1 MILCPGCSDVE
12 SRVLPAEPRPDS
24 TAARASRSPEEEAI
38 VSSARVALQP
48 VIEALETYHRQYGRY
63 PAALDNLVHA
73 SLLARFPELPPAKLA
88 LDSGLEYRSSPKPD
102 FFVLMFHY
110 QVRIPHEGY
119 AIIDRF
125 RRVYASD
132 DRRGWVVPD
141 SVFVSMGDLIA
152 DRLVRLWREK
162 HDPEILGRFMT
173 EAVGTANCEFLL
185 QSKVVDWLGEGSEI
199 KIPPEVLGPDRTGFF
214 YQAEGDRSRR
224 YCFVYKKHWFGHF
237 TCGSVGA
244 LAKGPLVYSNKPVL
258 DKLYLIRRD
267 DSGKESWE
275 LIRACPP
282 SDGDHRP
289 KSGPGRVIE
298 DG

>member
-1 MILCPGCSDVE
+1 
-12 SRVLPAEPRPDS
+12 
-24 TAARASRSPEEEAI
+24 
-38 VSSARVALQP
+38 VALQP
-48 VIEALETYHRQYGRY
+48 VIEALETYRRQYGRY
-63 PAALDNLVHA
+63 PGALDNLVHA
-73 SLLARFPELPPAKLA
+73 SLLAKSPELPPAKLA
-88 LDSGLEYRSSPKPD
+88 LESGLEYRSSPTPD
-102 FFVLMFHY
+102 FFVMMFRY
-110 QVRIPHEGY
+110 KVEIPQAGY
-119 AIIDRF
+119 SIIDEF
-125 RRVYASD
+125 RHVYTSD

-152 DRLVRLWREK
+152 DHLVPLWREK

-173 EAVGTANCEFLL
+173 EAVGTADCEFLL
-185 QSKVVDWLGEGSEI
+185 QSKVVGWLGKGTEI

-214 YQAEGDRSRR
+214 YQAEGDRNRR

-244 LAKGPLVYSNKPVL
+244 LAKGPFVYSNQPVL

-282 SDGDHRP
+282 SELDRRP